1 MKKSIV
7 SAILFGVVGAG
18 VAAYKAATKEEEADI
33 LLLDK
38 DDIKSV
44 ALDVFQREA
53 ASGYQLAIFEEM
65 PEALKK
71 VLFGNSEDGV
81 AEEGYR
87 LSDGVCG
94 LTDPKSKT
102 IYIFVDGV
110 VEARKMLDK
119 KGIKMSNIKLV
130 EHFVLHECR
139 HSMQFA
145 SMEANGIDIDAV
157 FKYECSF
164 KYGEGMME
172 RDANAYAQFPKLYG
186 FFVSSNSAAK
196 AMATYAAMAQ

>member
-1 MKKSIV
+1 MKKSTIA
-7 SAILFGVVGAG
+7 AILFFGVVGAG
-18 VAAYKAATKEEEADI
+18 VAAYKATKKEEADI
-33 LLLDK
+33 LLDK
-38 DDIKSV
+38 EEVQSV

-81 AEEGYR
+81 AEEGFKFT
-87 LSDGVCG
+87 DGVCG

-102 IYIFVDGV
+102 IYIFVDSFV
-110 VEARKMLDK
+110 MARKMLDK

-172 RDANAYAQFPKLYG
+172 RDANAYAQYPKLYG
-186 FFVSSNSAAK
+186 FFISPARAAK
-196 AMATYAAMAQ
+196 SMAVYAAMAQ